1 MLIEKAYAKLYGC
14 FEVLNSGS
22 TEAALSDLLGG
33 TVETTKLHSKA
44 VSERAE
50 RGERAP
56 ASGATGKLIR
66 TRRARA
72 LRPSPSLKAASCG
85 STFSTPPPRQ
95 GSKTP

>member
-50 RGERAP
+50 RGT
-56 ASGATGKLIR
+56 SGFAEATRHADRIA
-66 TRRARA
+66 ARLQQDV
-72 LRPSPSLKAASCG
+72 LRLELVTCSL
-85 STFSTPPPRQ
+85 
-95 GSKTP
+95 